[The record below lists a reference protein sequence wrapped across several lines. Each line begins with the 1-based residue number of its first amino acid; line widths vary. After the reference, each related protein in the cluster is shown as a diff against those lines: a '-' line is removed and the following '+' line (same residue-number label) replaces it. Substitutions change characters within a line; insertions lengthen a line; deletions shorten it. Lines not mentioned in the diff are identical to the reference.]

1 MWCNQP
7 FSQRNKTTEIA
18 VVVGVGG
25 NKEGVR
31 WTKSKK
37 RDGGRQYMG
46 VSIK

>member
-7 FSQRNKTTEIA
+7 FSQRHNTTEIA

-31 WTKSKK
+31 WKKSKK
-37 RDGGRQYMG
+37 KGWG
-46 VSIK
+46 